1 MPNKKIKHSLINTV
15 ILLRCCAIVIQMAL
29 ILFVNLY
36 LKYDLPWFSLFFLIS
51 LELIFNIA
59 CYFYSRFKPGYDK
72 INLFVQLLVDVIFLG
87 FLLYFSGGAT
97 NAFVSLLL
105 IPIAIA
111 AVTLTKLQLA
121 IVSTS
126 AVTIYSGLLWFM
138 PMHVM
143 HGNMQGHFI
152 GMWINFILSA
162 TVISFVIA
170 RMAKAITLREV
181 TIAKYRE
188 EQLKQEKVIALGL
201 ASAQVTHDLATP
213 LATIRLLVDELKD
226 DFDDNQSI
234 EELDKQVE
242 RCRDN
247 INNFRQMSLAI
258 KEEQKRQLS
267 LNNLMTQIKQ
277 HCHLN
282 YPSSD
287 IKFSSAPNIS
297 ADSKIHSDPS
307 LIPAIINV
315 INNAIM
321 ASKKRNKHQIEVT
334 AQVIEQHCQL
344 AVRDFGNGFTDEHF
358 QALGDV
364 PVRSE
369 QGLGVAMFLS
379 NASLERLG
387 GTLSLS
393 NHHQGGALVKIT
405 LPLLIAGQPS
415 KLNVLT
421 EQVT

>member
-1 MPNKKIKHSLINTV
+1 MPYKTVKYSLINTV
-15 ILLRCCAIVIQMAL
+15 ILLRSCTIVIQMAL

-51 LELIFNIA
+51 LELIFNIT
-59 CYFYSRFKPGYDK
+59 CYFYSRYKPGNDK

-121 IVSTS
+121 IIASS
-126 AVTIYSGLLWFM
+126 ALAIYSGLLWSM

-162 TVISFVIA
+162 TVISLVIA
-170 RMAKAITLREV
+170 RMAKTITLREV

-213 LATIRLLVDELKD
+213 LATIRLLTDELKD
-226 DFDDNQSI
+226 DFNGNQTV

-247 INNFRQMSLAI
+247 IDNFRQMSLAI

-277 HCHLN
+277 HCNLN
-282 YPSSD
+282 YPSAD
-287 IKFSSAPNIS
+287 IKFSMAASIS
-297 ADSKIHSDPS
+297 VDMKIHSDPS

-321 ASKKRNKHQIEVT
+321 ASKKRHKHQIEVT

-344 AVRDFGNGFTDEHF
+344 AVRDFGSGFSDKHF
-358 QALGDV
+358 QELGDI

-415 KLNVLT
+415 KLNVLA